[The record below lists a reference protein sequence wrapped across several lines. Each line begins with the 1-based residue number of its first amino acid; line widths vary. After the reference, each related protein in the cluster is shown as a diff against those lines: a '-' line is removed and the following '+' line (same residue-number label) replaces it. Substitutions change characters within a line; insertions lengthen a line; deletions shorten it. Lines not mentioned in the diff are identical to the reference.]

1 MKSIIGGIKMPKET
15 EDKKEDKK
23 EKKDDGDWAVGEVPE
38 TMKDV
43 IYNKKT
49 EEVLDVKLALSKILN
64 NQEKMIKAL
73 L

>member
-1 MKSIIGGIKMPKET
+1 MPKET

-23 EKKDDGDWAVGEVPE
+23 DKKDDGDWAIGEVPE